1 LYNERDNRRRR
12 TMRLKISGATLVV
25 AALISGCGGGGAAN
39 HPGGQSAA
47 THLRTQFVGYASCMR
62 SHGLSGYPDP
72 QVSSSGSG
80 VQVAISPGSTDPNS
94 PAFKSAD
101 HACRHLLPNGGS
113 QTPPGGNTVQQQSQ
127 DVRFAACM
135 RSHGVPGFPDPGR
148 DGVFTVPA
156 SINEQAPAFLRAT
169 RACQA
174 VEPSSMS
181 LDQSS

>member
-1 LYNERDNRRRR
+1 
-12 TMRLKISGATLVV
+12 MRLKIAGATLVT
-25 AALISGCGGGGAAN
+25 AALISGCGGSSAN
-39 HPGGQSAA
+39 PSGGQSAA

-72 QVSSSGSG
+72 QVSSTGSG
-80 VQVAISPGSTDPNS
+80 VQVHISPGSADPNS

-101 HACRHLLPNGGS
+101 HACRRLLPNGGS

-148 DGVFTVPA
+148 DGVFTLA
-156 SINEQAPAFLRAT
+156 AGINEQAPAFLDAT
-169 RACQA
+169 RKCRA
-174 VEPSSMS
+174 VEPSSMA

>member
-1 LYNERDNRRRR
+1 
-12 TMRLKISGATLVV
+12 MRLKIAGVTLVV
-25 AALISGCGGGGAAN
+25 AALISGCGSAAN
-39 HPGGQSAA
+39 QLGGQSTA

-72 QVSSSGSG
+72 QVSGTASG
-80 VQVAISPGSTDPNS
+80 VQVHISPGSADPNS

-101 HACRHLLPNGGS
+101 HACRHLLPEGGA
-113 QTPPGGNTVQQQSQ
+113 QTSPGGNTVQQQSQ

-148 DGVFTVPA
+148 DGVFTLPA
-156 SINEQAPAFLRAT
+156 SINEQAPAFRHAT

-174 VEPSSMS
+174 VEPSSMA